1 MAPLLSTFGAAS
13 VKSFGGIGAGAGG
26 SSAFSLVYTT
36 STNDSPY
43 TGSVN
48 LNRDGTKI
56 LWAFTNSTASDG
68 YVGYL
73 GYLDIETLDPDW
85 EKEMENSGGGSYKR
99 CGYNAAA
106 EISTGTIFAIG
117 FCNYR
122 TDGTTTD
129 VFTQLINASNGA
141 SLDADRDTGYSAS
154 TVGFRNLVWYPS
166 IEHYVGAAGQFDS
179 GLIGSGDM
187 HCAGFRNNSG
197 TIVDEGKAAYGD
209 SLNDEG
215 GGLAADSSGGS
226 YIGISRLIVSPDVS
240 RYAGVIHVN
249 SPSATIQWYR
259 EYSSGNT
266 INDLQYT
273 RAVAVDSQNKVLIT
287 GKDNSEMFIAKM
299 QSSDGANIGQL
310 HIDDSD
316 GTIEG
321 HQIITDSSDNIYTAA
336 ISNGTVKVMRFT
348 GVSSGASDLDWAV
361 KVSINGSTSSLSS
374 GSTMALSET
383 KETLYIYVY
392 TGASGGRFILLGL
405 PLDGSFTG
413 DLGEVNIADTKSTLT
428 VTTGSL
434 TNQAAS
440 GSRQLYTGGVSAESD
455 LEYANATRYTETLTE
470 G

>member
-1 MAPLLSTFGAAS
+1 MSLFAKNLTMAS
-13 VKSFGGIGAGAGG
+13 GAGG
-26 SSAFSLVYTT
+26 TGAFSLVYTS

-48 LNRDGTKI
+48 LNRNGTKI
-56 LWAFTNSTASDG
+56 IWAFTNNTASDG

-73 GYLDIETLDPDW
+73 GYIDITTLAADW
-85 EKEMENSGGGSYKR
+85 EKEIQNSGGGSYKR
-99 CGYNAAA
+99 CGYNAAV
-106 EISTGTIFAIG
+106 EISTGTVFAIG

-129 VFTQLINASNGA
+129 VFAQLINASNGA
-141 SLDADRDTGYSAS
+141 SLDADRDVSYSAS
-154 TVGFRNLVWYPS
+154 TVGFRTLVWYPNT
-166 IEHYVGAAGQFDS
+166 EHYAGASGQFDS
-179 GLIGSGDM
+179 GLIGSGEQ
-187 HCAGFRNNSG
+187 HCVGFRNNSG
-197 TIVDEGKAAYGD
+197 TIVDEGRAAYGD

-215 GGLAADSSGGS
+215 GGLAADSSGGI

-240 RYAGVIHVN
+240 RYAGVIHAN

-259 EYSSGNT
+259 EYTSGDT
-266 INDLQYT
+266 ISHVQQT
-273 RAVAVDSQNKVLIT
+273 RAVAVDTNNHVVIT
-287 GKDNSEMFIAKM
+287 GKDRSEMFIAKM

-310 HIDDSD
+310 RIDDSD

-321 HQIITDSSDNIYTAA
+321 HQIITDSSNNIYAAA
-336 ISNGTVKVMRFT
+336 ISNGTVKIMRFT

-361 KVSINGSTSSLSS
+361 KVSINSSTSTLSQA

-383 KETLYIYVY
+383 KELLYIYVY
-392 TGASGGRFILLGL
+392 TGASGGRFVLLGL

-440 GSRQLYTGGVSAESD
+440 GSRQLYTGGISAEND

-470 G
+470 D